1 MTKMVTY
8 VLTEATYVASV
19 GGMDHIR
26 ARVAAAVRGLG
37 AERLKG
43 ATDVAEVIGCSRKA
57 ARLRWL
63 GKRDYLALD
72 LEALLVAWDIEP
84 ELLRRRMD
92 EAPIEAGEPAQHE
105 EAAVS

>member
-1 MTKMVTY
+1 M
-8 VLTEATYVASV
+8 ATYVATI

-43 ATDVAEVIGCSRKA
+43 AADVAEVIGCSRKA

-63 GKRDYLALD
+63 GERDYLAPD
-72 LEALLVAWDIEP
+72 LEALLVAWDIAP

-92 EAPIEAGEPAQHE
+92 EAPVEAGEPAQHRK
-105 EAAVS
+105 AAGS